1 MEPFSLISG
10 LVMDEYTRWA
20 LWIPVLIGVGIGL
33 YFSLP
38 VEPPLLTGGIGT
50 AAFAGFAY
58 RWRYKQ
64 GIFQLNVI
72 LFSIFLGLFAAQL
85 RTIDVDEV
93 VLTREIGLTRV
104 VGRIIQMEPKTGG
117 ARLLLDHLSITGLEP
132 YATPETI
139 RVTARFSEA
148 EAVRPGDWISIRA
161 VLRPPAAPVSPDSF
175 DFQRYAFFKGIGA
188 TGYSYGPPTVRQ
200 SWQETTTIEGLETWL
215 ARFRLATGERIRKN
229 LGGETGAL
237 AAALITGERLA
248 IPEQA
253 VTAMRHAGLAHLLAI
268 SGLHIGLVAGLVFF
282 LTRAGLALLP
292 HIALHYP
299 IKSWAAITALTAAFC
314 YTLLAGAT
322 IPTVR
327 SFTMMA
333 LVLAA
338 VMLGRRAISMRS
350 VALAATIV
358 LLLRPESLLG
368 PSFQLSFAAVIALVA
383 VYEWVSKNAPAF
395 WKKGTWLRLSITYI
409 GGVALTSFVAGLATS
424 PFAAFHFHHLA
435 GYGIIANL
443 ISVPLTALCIMPAA
457 LVAVLL
463 MPFGLEAFPLS
474 IMGLGIEG
482 LLSTARAV
490 AALPGNLRSFPAIP
504 LSALVVISLGGLWLC
519 LWQRWWRIT
528 GAIAISGGVLIA
540 WIAEVPVILASENA
554 EIFAVQTKQGI
565 EVIGPGVRGNRYTQ
579 TAWLERAGYSKT
591 SAVSGKTRKKGTIE
605 ADMPIRCDN
614 MGCVVTAG
622 NNRKISVLWDE
633 GALLE
638 DCWAMD
644 VIISAVPIRRR
655 CDRPHLVIDRFDL
668 WQNGAYALYVDGDDI
683 RIKHSRDV
691 RGDRP
696 WTRAARRDRPGLRDP
711 ES

>member
-1 MEPFSLISG
+1 MGPFSLISA
-10 LVMDEYTRWA
+10 LVLDEYTRWV
-20 LWIPVLIGVGIGL
+20 LWIPVLIGAGIGL

-50 AAFAGFAY
+50 FAFASFAY
-58 RWRYKQ
+58 RWRYKP
-64 GIFQLNVI
+64 GFFQLTFI

-85 RTIDVDEV
+85 RTIDVDAV
-93 VLTREIGLTRV
+93 VLTREIGPTRV
-104 VGRIIQMEPKTGG
+104 VGRIIQMEPKTSG
-117 ARLLLDHLSITGLEP
+117 ARLLLDHVSITGLEP
-132 YATPETI
+132 FVTPEKV

-148 EAVRPGDWISIRA
+148 EAVKPGDWISIRA
-161 VLRPPAAPVSPDSF
+161 VLRPPAAPVSPGAF

-200 SWQETTTIEGLETWL
+200 GWQETTTVESLETGL
-215 ARFRLATGERIRKN
+215 ARFRLATGDRIRKN

-248 IPEQA
+248 IPKQA
-253 VTAMRHAGLAHLLAI
+253 VAAMRNAGLAHLLAI

-282 LTRAGLALLP
+282 LVRAGLALFP
-292 HIALHYP
+292 RMALHYP
-299 IKSWAAITALTAAFC
+299 IKSWAAITALAAAFC
-314 YTLLAGAT
+314 YTLLAGTT
-322 IPTVR
+322 IPTLR
-327 SFTMMA
+327 SFAMMA
-333 LVLAA
+333 LVLGA

-350 VALAATIV
+350 VALAATII
-358 LLLRPESLLG
+358 LLIRPESLLG

-383 VYEWVSKNAPAF
+383 VYEWVSKHVPGF
-395 WKKGTWLRLSITYI
+395 WKKGNWLRRSVTYI
-409 GGVALTSFVAGLATS
+409 SGVGLSTLVAGLATS

-435 GYGIIANL
+435 SYGIIANL

-463 MPFGLEAFPLS
+463 MPFGLEAFPLG

-490 AALPGNLRSFPAIP
+490 AALPGNLRTFPAIP
-504 LSALVVISLGGLWLC
+504 LSALIIISTGGLWLC

-528 GAIAISGGVLIA
+528 GALVVSAGVLIA
-540 WIAEVPVILASENA
+540 WMAEVPVILASENA

-565 EVIGPGVRGNRYTQ
+565 EVIGPGVRGNRYTKA
-579 TAWLERAGYSKT
+579 AWLERAGYSKA
-591 SAVSGKTRKKGTIE
+591 SAVSGETSTI
-605 ADMPIRCDN
+605 APDVPIRCDH
-614 MGCVVTAG
+614 MGCIVTVG
-622 NNRKISVLWDE
+622 HNRKVSVVWDE

-638 DCWAMD
+638 DCWIMD
-644 VIISAVPIRRR
+644 AIISAVPVRRR
-655 CDRPHLVIDRFDL
+655 CDRPHLVVDRFDL
-668 WQNGAYALYVDGDDI
+668 WRNGAYALYVDGDDI
-683 RIKHSRDV
+683 RVEHSRDV

-696 WTRAARRDRPGLRDP
+696 WTRAARRERPDPRGP